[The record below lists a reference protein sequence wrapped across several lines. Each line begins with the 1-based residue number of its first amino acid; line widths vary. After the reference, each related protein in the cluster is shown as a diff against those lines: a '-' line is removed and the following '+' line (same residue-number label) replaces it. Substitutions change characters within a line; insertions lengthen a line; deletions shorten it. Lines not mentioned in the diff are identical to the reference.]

1 LVAITYIIK
10 FVDYQELHPL
20 CIDSEAEAK
29 DIQLKLA
36 AMVSRQDEVGPVDL
50 VAGVDIS
57 PVSPGKGRGAVVVL
71 HYPTMEP
78 VEVAVVETEV
88 SFPYIPGLLA
98 FRELQPVL
106 AACRSLSVTPQL
118 FFVDGQG
125 LAHPRR
131 IGLASHLGL
140 FLNRPTIG
148 CAKSRLTGHHAAAG
162 NPVGSTTPLKDR
174 DEVIGSVVRTRE
186 GSAAV
191 FVSIGH
197 KVDLPAAVR
206 WVLAGCR
213 GYRQP
218 EPLRLAHLA
227 ASGRLS
233 PQKPTPKFA
242 NLLSTWRH

>member
-1 LVAITYIIK
+1 LKSVTITYIIEP
-10 FVDYQELHPL
+10 VDYQELHPL

-29 DIQLKLA
+29 EIQCKLA
-36 AMVSRQDEVGPVDL
+36 GMVSRQDGVGPVEL

-57 PVSPGKGRGAVVVL
+57 PISPGKGRGAVVVL
-71 HYPTMEP
+71 QYPSMEL

-88 SFPYIPGLLA
+88 NFPYIPGLLA

-118 FFVDGQG
+118 LYVDGHG

-131 IGLASHLGL
+131 MGLASHLGL
-140 FLNRPTIG
+140 FLNQPTIG
-148 CAKSRLTGHHAAAG
+148 CAKSRLTGYHTAAG
-162 NPVGSTTPLKDR
+162 NPVGSTTPLKDH
-174 DEVIGSVVRTRE
+174 DEVIGSVVRTRA

-191 FVSIGH
+191 YVSIGH
-197 KVDLPAAVR
+197 KIDLPAAVR
-206 WVLAGCR
+206 WVLDGCR
-213 GYRQP
+213 GFRQP

-233 PQKPTPKFA
+233 PHKPTPRFVSH
-242 NLLSTWRH
+242 L

>member
-1 LVAITYIIK
+1 LTNTYIIK
-10 FVDYQELHPL
+10 PVDYRELHSFR
-20 CIDSEAEAK
+20 IDSEAEAK
-29 DIQLKLA
+29 EIQHRLA
-36 AMVSRQDEVGPVDL
+36 GMVSCQDEVGPVEL

-57 PVSPGKGRGAVVVL
+57 PISPGKGRGAVVVL
-71 HYPTMEP
+71 HYPSMEL
-78 VEVAVVETEV
+78 VEVTVVETEV
-88 SFPYIPGLLA
+88 VFPYIPGLLA

-106 AACRSLSVTPQL
+106 AACRSLSVTPHL

-131 IGLASHLGL
+131 MGLASHLGL

-148 CAKSRLTGHHAAAG
+148 CAKSRLTGYHAAAG
-162 NPVGSTTPLKDR
+162 NPMGSTTPLKDC

-186 GSAAV
+186 SSAV
-191 FVSIGH
+191 VYVSIGH

-233 PQKPTPKFA
+233 PHKPTLKFA
-242 NLLSTWRH
+242 NHL